1 VGSNKQIPIDIRLV
15 CATNCDL
22 GRMVNEGRFREDLFY
37 RINTIMV
44 EVPPLRDRVDDIP
57 ILANYFLRVHGERYG
72 KDSLKI
78 STHTLEK
85 LANHDWPG
93 NVREL
98 QHAME
103 KAVIL
108 SDSNVLKPADFVF
121 NQTSRSSIN
130 NEMTL
135 DEMENRIIRE
145 SLKRYNS
152 NMSVIAGKLGIT
164 RQTLYNKM
172 KKYNI
177 N

>member
-1 VGSNKQIPIDIRLV
+1 
-15 CATNCDL
+15 
-22 GRMVNEGRFREDLFY
+22 
-37 RINTIMV
+37 
-44 EVPPLRDRVDDIP
+44 
-57 ILANYFLRVHGERYG
+57 VHGERYG
-72 KDSLKI
+72 KDSMKL

-103 KAVIL
+103 KAVIM
-108 SDSNVLKPADFVF
+108 SDSNVLKPADFAF
-121 NQTSRSSIN
+121 NPTSRSLIN

-135 DEMENRIIRE
+135 DEMESRMIRE